1 MKGKTGIRASLA
13 TREECRSQPHQAV
26 VVHDTPQ
33 HAAGM
38 NPSAIWFAI
47 LARKVVSRGH
57 FRSKAPLR
65 DKLLAFIDYFN
76 ATMAKPFTWTCQGTP
91 LVA

>member
-1 MKGKTGIRASLA
+1 
-13 TREECRSQPHQAV
+13 
-26 VVHDTPQ
+26 
-33 HAAGM
+33 M